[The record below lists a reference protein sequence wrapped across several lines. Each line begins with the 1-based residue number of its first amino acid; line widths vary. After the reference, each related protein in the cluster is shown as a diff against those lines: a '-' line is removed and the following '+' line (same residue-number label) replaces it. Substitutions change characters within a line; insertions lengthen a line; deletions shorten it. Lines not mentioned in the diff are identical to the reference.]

1 MFQQDIQKF
10 DINVLHKTQDGYYQ
24 GNVVCTGIGVFRYL
38 GDDRKFVSRLRDVD
52 DVKAAT
58 KSINCIPVTL
68 QHPNKPVNVDNV
80 SDLQV
85 GMTANDATFDGLNN
99 RVTVTITDKK
109 AIEAIDKGEVKAF
122 SMGYKCS
129 IVDNDGVWQGV
140 HHDQQ
145 QKDIVYNHIALVKNG
160 RAGDKVRFMV
170 GDSEDLAT
178 CFEIEDGVSY
188 DGVSYTPEKQ
198 EEAEHKKE
206 TAEPSND
213 GAEPKGSQSFV
224 NDTKNFNQND
234 NKEQSM
240 KTIQLDG
247 VDYQADEKVIEA
259 LQAAQ
264 NDAAEKLGEIQ
275 TLLDGIE
282 ERDSKIADLEK
293 ELEAAKDEID
303 ESVIDAAVDAKLA
316 IIEAARAAGIEC
328 DTSADVSDLKR
339 QVIAAAFD
347 GIDLESIEDEASI
360 NAMFASANK
369 VIADRAE
376 KADQEDGCDKGGKG
390 GTKKNPAAQLDGAA
404 KGAQDDQND
413 SAEDK
418 LQKRMIEISHGKKE
432 D

>member
-10 DINVLHKTQDGYYQ
+10 DINLLHKTKDGYYQ
-24 GNVVCTGIGVFRYL
+24 GNVVCTGVGVFRYL
-38 GDDRKFVSRLRDVD
+38 GDDRKFVGRLRDVD

-58 KSINCIPVTL
+58 KTINCIPVTL
-68 QHPNKPVNVDNV
+68 QHPNQPVTADNVD
-80 SDLQV
+80 DLQV
-85 GMTANDATFDGLNN
+85 GMTANDASFDGLNN
-99 RVTVTITDKK
+99 HVTVTITGKK

-170 GDSEDLAT
+170 GDSADLGDI
-178 CFEIEDGVSY
+178 FEIAEDSGES
-188 DGVSYTPEKQ
+188 SAPEGT
-198 EEAEHKKE
+198 EPKKE
-206 TAEPSND
+206 TTAPSNND
-213 GAEPKGSQSFV
+213 GAEQKGGKSFV
-224 NDTKNFNQND
+224 NDEKNLNHND

-264 NDAAEKLGEIQ
+264 TDAAEKLDEIH

-282 ERDSKIADLEK
+282 ERDSKIADLE
-293 ELEAAKDEID
+293 EQLQTAKDEID
-303 ESVIDAAVDAKLA
+303 ESVIDAAVNAKLE
-316 IIEAARAAGIEC
+316 ILDAARAAGIEC
-328 DTSADVSDLKR
+328 DNSDDVSDLKR
-339 QVIAAAFD
+339 KVIAAAFD
-347 GIDLESIEDEASI
+347 GIDLDSIEDEASI

-376 KADQEDGCDKGGKG
+376 KGGCG
-390 GTKKNPAAQLDGAA
+390 GTKKNPAAQFGGAA
-404 KGAQDDQND
+404 KGAYDDVND

-418 LQKRMIEISHGKKE
+418 LQKRMVAISHGIKKE
-432 D
+432 DK